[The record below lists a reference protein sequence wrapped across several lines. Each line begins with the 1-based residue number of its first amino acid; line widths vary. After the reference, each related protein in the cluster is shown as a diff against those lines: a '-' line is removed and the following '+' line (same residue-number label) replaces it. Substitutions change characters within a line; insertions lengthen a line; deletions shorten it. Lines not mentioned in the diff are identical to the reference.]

1 MRSDA
6 DELADDSVSE
16 EIPSPGAAAAGHDQR
31 SEHGAALAAIS
42 RRFVGLLKEYYG
54 KGPTEARTYY
64 WGNLVVVLMGGGYSQ
79 AEKTLIEE
87 GRGKAVMDLRSELQ
101 EVMRGRFKLV
111 IEEELR
117 REVVAFMSATHHD
130 PELNAE
136 LFVLLPPEGENI
148 TSQHGEGLAAP
159 AGS

>member
-1 MRSDA
+1 MSDEIRS
-6 DELADDSVSE
+6 SE
-16 EIPSPGAAAAGHDQR
+16 AAGGQDQR

-79 AEKTLIEE
+79 AERTLIEE

-136 LFVLLPPEGENI
+136 LFVLLPPEGENV
-148 TSQHGEGLAAP
+148 TSEHGEGLAAP

>member
-1 MRSDA
+1 MRPDA
-6 DELADDSVSE
+6 DELVDDPVSE
-16 EIPSPGAAAAGHDQR
+16 EIPSPAAASGQDQR

-64 WGNLVVVLMGGGYSQ
+64 WGNLLVVLMGGGYSQ

-117 REVVAFMSATHHD
+117 REVVAFMSTTHHD
-130 PELNAE
+130 PDLNAE
-136 LFVLLPPEGENI
+136 LFVLLPQNEERASSRGA
-148 TSQHGEGLAAP
+148 EGLAAP